1 MSAIREWSSYQVAV
15 FDEIKA
21 MRQAKSGALMIT
33 AVAGSGKTTTIIEAL
48 KLTDTHQR
56 VLMLAFNKHIAE
68 ELKKRV
74 PPNVEA
80 ATVNSYGFRA
90 IREAWKQVKVDDWK
104 TRNAMRDFVAD
115 PDDRRRWDGAMKRL
129 IGLKKATVYRGL
141 KHVDGCPTLLAGKS
155 LVERYSEMMASGKS
169 EQTKCQCPEGLLSLD
184 AVEIAKRYDLDLP
197 TDPRFM
203 EAAKA
208 TWQKVTSQTAI
219 IDFDDMWLFPVLKK
233 LTIPTYDWV
242 FVDEAQ
248 DLCSTQIELLKRV
261 APRIVAVGDPMQSI
275 YGFRGADP
283 EAMDRLRDA
292 TNAKVLPLSIC
303 YRCPREVVLKADQVL
318 RDFARENGAGE
329 PGFNILD
336 KPYILP
342 SPTAKEG
349 VVDTI
354 DIKDL
359 RSECQ
364 PGSWVLC
371 RTTAPL
377 VKECLKF
384 IVEGVKATVKG
395 RDIGQQLVSL
405 IEKVGGSEIIEFTTR
420 LGDYHQA
427 ETKRLEAAQ
436 RDAQLQALDDRVES
450 IQALCEGARTV
461 DDVIAKIENVFK
473 DEDSDG
479 VTFATAHRC
488 KGLEADDI
496 YILCP
501 ELMPFPKAKSQWARK
516 QERNLKYVAFTRA
529 MERLRIV
536 TGTVKKERAK

>member
-1 MSAIREWSSYQVAV
+1 MSAIKQWSSLQQACFDAV
-15 FDEIKA
+15 KKLRSA
-21 MRQAKSGALMIT
+21 PSGALVVE
-33 AVAGSGKTTTIIEAL
+33 AGPGSGKTTTGLEML
-48 KLTDTHQR
+48 NCMELNQR
-56 VLMLAFNKHIAE
+56 GLFLAFNKHIAE
-68 ELKKRV
+68 ELKRRV
-74 PPNVEA
+74 PSNIEA

-90 IREAWKQVKVDDWK
+90 VRNAWKQVKLDDWK

-129 IGLKKATVYRGL
+129 IGLKKATVST
-141 KHVDGCPTLLAGKS
+141 KHEVKGEYNCLGDPCRTTEHQVLVS
-155 LVERYSEMMASGKS
+155 LEAK
-169 EQTKCQCPEGLLSLD
+169 
-184 AVEIAKRYDLDLP
+184 EIATRYDLDLP

-203 EAAKA
+203 EAAA
-208 TWQKVTSQTAI
+208 QVWVKVCSQTAI
-219 IDFDDMWLFPVLKK
+219 IDFDDQWFLPVLKK
-233 LTIPTYDWV
+233 LQVPTYDFV

-248 DLCSTQIELLKRV
+248 DLCATQIELLKKI
-261 APRIVAVGDPMQSI
+261 APRIVAIGDPRQAI

-283 EAMDRLRDA
+283 EAMENLTKA
-292 TNAKVLPLSIC
+292 LGAEVLQLSIC
-303 YRCPREVVLKADQVL
+303 YRCPTSVVAKANEVLEQWDQSYATGQCIADHVHNEHC
-318 RDFARENGAGE
+318 RPIKTPR
-329 PGFNILD
+329 
-336 KPYILP
+336 ILP
-342 SPTAKEG
+342 APGAKEG

-359 RSECQ
+359 RAECQ

-450 IQALCEGARTV
+450 IQALCEGARTI

-473 DEDSDG
+473 DESSDG

-536 TGTVKKERAK
+536 TGTVKAKKS